1 MQILAQL
8 GFVLYLR
15 LGKHVLGFH
24 LFKKVNHVSIFTFK
38 KVCGECRASCF
49 GVVTLQLSVVGE
61 LLTQEC
67 LRYKCLHLLK
77 LLIVLLVHLILGE
90 VPDVYRQAYDIVFLD
105 LAEPGL
111 LCFIA
116 SNLLIEQL
124 GTKEL
129 RKGAVP

>member
-15 LGKHVLGFH
+15 LGQHVLGFH
-24 LFKKVNHVSIFTFK
+24 LFKKVNHVGVFTFK
-38 KVCGECRASCF
+38 KVCGESRASCL
-49 GVVTLQLSVVGE
+49 GVITLQLSVVGE
-61 LLTQEC
+61 LLAQEC
-67 LRYKCLHLLK
+67 LRDKCLHLLK
-77 LLIVLLVHLILGE
+77 LLIVLLVHLVLGE
-90 VPDVYRQAYDIVFLD
+90 VPDVYRHAYDIVFLD

-124 GTKEL
+124 GTNEL
-129 RKGAVP
+129 RERAVP